1 MIKDSK
7 EFERTMFAI
16 ENSTLNELLA
26 WKDHIEDDAD
36 YYGEYYDERVY
47 KAILAA
53 IKQRQE
59 HQKEQ
64 EARNNEIKSI
74 VQKVFDELI
83 AKGYS
88 HNEVKLFG
96 DALSLLAAN
105 YEKEN
110 KKGNVK

>member
-53 IKQRQE
+53 IKQR
-59 HQKEQ
+59 
-64 EARNNEIKSI
+64 
-74 VQKVFDELI
+74 VFDELI